1 MGCRPCVTRLIGLG
15 CRPCV
20 TRLIGLTRLAVVRLL
35 VGVGCRPCV
44 TRLIGLTRLAELTRL
59 AVVGLLVG
67 LTRLVRLAEE
77 GLVGIVAL
85 SGSRVG
91 AELGLLLLL
100 PLAHG
105 NRDASTDSG
114 RWDCSHQQ
122 PRPGGSGAAPSC
134 ALLRAARRRAGSGFV
149 LPLDLVRVPIVEGD
163 LGAVNLAAVGF
174 GDLAGEGHRLS
185 DVEGGAGGLIVE
197 VGGCDGELVPAVRD
211 AAR

>member
-1 MGCRPCVTRLIGLG
+1 MGCRPCVTRLAE
-15 CRPCV
+15 
-20 TRLIGLTRLAVVRLL
+20 LTRLAVVRLL

-44 TRLIGLTRLAELTRL
+44 TRLVGLTRL
-59 AVVGLLVG
+59 AVVRLLVG

-77 GLVGIVAL
+77 GPVGVVAL

-91 AELGLLLLL
+91 SELGLLLLL